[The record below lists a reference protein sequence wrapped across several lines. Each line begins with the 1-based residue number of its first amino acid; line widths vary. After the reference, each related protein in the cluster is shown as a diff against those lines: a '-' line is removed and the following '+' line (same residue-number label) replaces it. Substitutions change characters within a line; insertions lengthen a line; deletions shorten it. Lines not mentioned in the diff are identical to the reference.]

1 MTRKLSLDIES
12 LAITSFDTGDGH
24 TLRGTVDA
32 HEDHAVCPYSKTDSC
47 PATKSFCPSFDV
59 SCEV

>member
-1 MTRKLSLDIES
+1 MIRKLSLDVES
-12 LAITSFDTGDGH
+12 LAVTSFDTGDGH

-32 HEDHAVCPYSKTDSC
+32 HEDHAACPYSKTDSC
-47 PATKSFCPSFDV
+47 PATKSFCTSVDI